1 MGYTNQT
8 FDAQTDKIWALF
20 VCFAVFV
27 GYSMLPD
34 MAAAQSNNAIQTV
47 FCNVV
52 NFFTGAT
59 GKALATIAIIVVG
72 VGALMGKVSWGLALI
87 VALGV
92 ALIFGAAT
100 VVEQLGSPTGA
111 NSSCA
116 TGLQT
121 IPTGTT
127 R

>member
-1 MGYTNQT
+1 MNYSLQAMEQQTN
-8 FDAQTDKIWALF
+8 KVWALF
-20 VCFAVFV
+20 VCFALFI
-27 GYSMLPD
+27 GYSIVPE
-34 MAAAQSNNAIQTV
+34 MASAGGNAIETV

-52 NFFTGAT
+52 VFFTGKT

-100 VVEQLGSPTGA
+100 VVEQLGSGTG
-111 NSSCA
+111 NSCSA
-116 TGLQT
+116 TSQA
-121 IPTGTT
+121 IPTG

>member
-1 MGYTNQT
+1 MNSSLQT
-8 FDAQTDKIWALF
+8 MEQQTDKIWALF
-20 VCFAVFV
+20 VCFALFI
-27 GYSMLPD
+27 GYSMVPD
-34 MAAAQSNNAIQTV
+34 MASAGNAIETV

-52 NFFTGAT
+52 TFFTGKT

-100 VVEQLGSPTGA
+100 VVEQLGGNNETCTSGTISTG
-111 NSSCA
+111 
-116 TGLQT
+116 
-121 IPTGTT
+121 